1 MAINEFPIGQRLI
14 GVSTIEDQEFDG
26 NELCL
31 NEVNFYFEDTEDRIT
46 VVTLLPII
54 DTDEIK
60 VIIEEAIKEGTK
72 VYAKSSKNNN
82 QLLFS
87 LALGVKLMSVWVCE
101 NIQGYQDQVIFAFQ
115 TLHPSITFLA
125 EGSVIKV
132 FMHEQVYKKENKI
145 AKLYQEGW
153 KELEMESKNTLMN
166 LTQVAETYPNQS
178 K

>member
-72 VYAKSSKNNN
+72 VYAKSSVGNNK
-82 QLLFS
+82 LLFS

-125 EGSVIKV
+125 EGSTIKV
-132 FMHEQVYKKENKI
+132 FVHEQVYKTENELTK
-145 AKLYQEGW
+145 AYQKGYE
-153 KELEMESKNTLMN
+153 EIQCDRL
-166 LTQVAETYPNQS
+166 
-178 K
+178 